1 MKKTLKKKVEKK
13 KMKEDEKKI
22 VETKVIENGVERI
35 STGIEGLDEI
45 IEGGYPKN
53 SVILVSGGPGTGKT
67 LFCLQYLYSGAKN
80 GEFGIYLT
88 FEEEPKDLKDAA
100 KRVGIDLEATNKI
113 KIIKIENLV
122 DVPQIIKVLEEEIK
136 KNDAKRLVIDSISS
150 LEILAST
157 FPSVG
162 LDVSPIKLKE
172 GYVIT
177 PQKEAIIRKFLY
189 NLVKY
194 LRSLKVTTI
203 LTSEAQ
209 NEKYSRSGVIEFIA
223 DGVIKLT
230 AEAVGNVL
238 ERNLFVV
245 KMRKTKIEGGLYRI
259 AIEKGGIRIL
269 ER

>member
-13 KMKEDEKKI
+13 KIKEDEKKI
-22 VETKVIENGVERI
+22 VETKVIENGIERI

-67 LFCLQYLYSGAKN
+67 LFCLQYLYNGAKN

-100 KRVGIDLEATNKI
+100 KRVGIDLEATNKV
-113 KIIKIENLV
+113 KIIKIENIV
-122 DVPQIIKVLEEEIK
+122 DVPQIIKILEEEIK

-223 DGVIKLT
+223 DGVIKLS

-245 KMRKTKIEGGLYRI
+245 KMRKTKIEGGSYRI
-259 AIEKGGIRIL
+259 SIEKGGIRIV

>member
-1 MKKTLKKKVEKK
+1 MKKALKKENKK
-13 KMKEDEKKI
+13 KIK
-22 VETKVIENGVERI
+22 GVENKIIEKNDIERV
-35 STGIEGLDEI
+35 STGIEGLDKI

-53 SVILVSGGPGTGKT
+53 SVILVSGGPGAGKT
-67 LFCLQYLYSGAKN
+67 LFCLQYLYDGAKK

-88 FEEEPKDLKDAA
+88 FEEEPKDLKEAT
-100 KRVGIDLEATNKI
+100 KRIGIDLEATSKV
-113 KIIKIENLV
+113 KIIKLENLV
-122 DVPQIIKVLEEEIK
+122 DISQIIKVLEEEVK

-177 PQKEAIIRKFLY
+177 PKREAIIRKFIY
-189 NLVKY
+189 NLVNY
-194 LRSLKVTTI
+194 LRSLKVTTL
-203 LTSEAQ
+203 LTSEAN

-230 AEAVGNVL
+230 TETVGNVV

-245 KMRKTKIEGGLYRI
+245 KMRKTKIKGGIYRI
-259 AIEKGGIRIL
+259 EIEKGGIRIL
-269 ER
+269 